1 MREIQPHGEIQRH
14 YPDNRTVER
23 QLFTGETAP
32 AAGPSRFAGQT
43 QPGHWQSRIQVNRA
57 GELTGLTL
65 DNQPPLT
72 VARDEAGRDT
82 GRYTESG
89 FIVRQ
94 QYNLMGLLT
103 AQRAGC
109 NPHLFRPA
117 ELEEMSEPAYARLAR
132 RYDYDAALN
141 LTAASD
147 DGQQLRYRLNGNGQV
162 VSVSDGQNL
171 REHYQYDATGYP
183 ARRFDGVQE
192 IMGETLY
199 QAGHRLNWVGS
210 HRFVYDLAGRLKEKQ
225 FLAEGHRLAVT
236 KYRWNSQNQLTGLI
250 TPDGHRWEYRYDAFG
265 RRTEK
270 RCIQTGKLTT
280 YLWEGDVP
288 AEIREYQ
295 HGRLK
300 MIRHLVFDGWELI
313 TQQTQ
318 QFTLNLDN
326 RVDLVVGAI
335 ETQYAVS
342 APTGEPLALFDPA
355 GKRVW
360 RQPKQ
365 SLYGLNL
372 ALPEAMPLDPGL
384 RFAGQLFDEE
394 SGLCYNRHRY
404 YLPEGCCYLSTD
416 PLGLAGGV
424 NPYSYV
430 QNPTG
435 WVDPLGLNPK
445 DLVRYKLRDT
455 VTPKPGARGTAIN
468 RAWGQERT
476 LVTAGGGSRNWTDA
490 ERQIILN
497 TKSNRK
503 LASIMSERGYTGH
516 HINSVKGNGTLGQ
529 AWKGDPRNIVFLQN
543 ANHPSGVDEH
553 LYSNQGHRGSYDT
566 PGNGRLIDR
575 EETSKQIVKK
585 CGR

>member
-1 MREIQPHGEIQRH
+1 
-14 YPDNRTVER
+14 
-23 QLFTGETAP
+23 
-32 AAGPSRFAGQT
+32 
-43 QPGHWQSRIQVNRA
+43 
-57 GELTGLTL
+57 
-65 DNQPPLT
+65 
-72 VARDEAGRDT
+72 
-82 GRYTESG
+82 
-89 FIVRQ
+89 
-94 QYNLMGLLT
+94 
-103 AQRAGC
+103 
-109 NPHLFRPA
+109 
-117 ELEEMSEPAYARLAR
+117 
-132 RYDYDAALN
+132 AALN
-141 LTAASD
+141 LTAVSD
-147 DGQQLRYRLNGNGQV
+147 DGQPLNYLLNGNGQV
-162 VSVSDGQNL
+162 MSVGEGRTL
-171 REHYQYDATGYP
+171 REHYQYDETGYP
-183 ARRFDGVQE
+183 SRRFDGVQE

-199 QAGHRLNWVGS
+199 QEGHRLNWVDS
-210 HRFVYDLAGRLKEKQ
+210 HRFVYDRAGRMREKQ
-225 FLAEGHRLAVT
+225 FLAEGCRLALT

-250 TPDGHRWEYRYDAFG
+250 TPDGIPWEYRYDAFG

-270 RCIQTGKLTT
+270 RCIQSGKRTT
-280 YLWEGDVP
+280 YLWDGDTP

-313 TQQTQ
+313 AQQTQ
-318 QFTLNLDN
+318 AFTLNLDN
-326 RVDLVVGAI
+326 RVELMAGEVQ
-335 ETQYAVS
+335 TQYAVS
-342 APTGEPLALFDPA
+342 APTGEPLALFDPE

-360 RQPKQ
+360 RRPKQ
-365 SLYGLNL
+365 SLYGLRLTGPGEN
-372 ALPEAMPLDPGL
+372 PQLDPGL

-394 SGLCYNRHRY
+394 SGLFYNRFRY
-404 YLPEGCCYLSTD
+404 YLPEATCYLSPD

-430 QNPTG
+430 HNPTG
-435 WVDPLGLNPK
+435 WIDPFGLNPK
-445 DLVRYKLRDT
+445 DLVRYKIHNT
-455 VTPKPGARGTAIN
+455 VTPKLGARGTAIN
-468 RAWGQERT
+468 RAWGQERA

-575 EETSKQIVKK
+575 EATSKQIVKK